1 MVLKYMHPEQIRRV
15 ILRIVTS
22 LMNLIIGPS
31 GAWYALGLQGLCLY
45 IIINV
50 FTKSVVADISSLNE
64 KISRL
69 GYRIS
74 PIFLISAG
82 FLPLISSN
90 WYTFVIIVPILLAI
104 YVGLF
109 WTGFHGIRKLRT
121 LENERESV
129 KSFQH
134 YEIVSTLLAAF
145 LVLFLKQVEM
155 VSYAGYIGSIL
166 AFIALL
172 IPMKIGEG
180 TIRISSSDM
189 LNQGVILARLTTG
202 SFGIIGFSTVW
213 CMRIIALEYAG
224 ISGIAG
230 MVALSS
236 LGGHIISSLNEK
248 KLRPEAAD
256 SKNWIWGTHIVIT
269 GIFIMIGSL
278 ILSLEEFFL
287 TGYLITRGG
296 TSGILHPLEV
306 RISGEL
312 LIGEG
317 GEIGLRERIKFRIQA
332 KIMLFYLISNYILYY
347 IIGEI
352 NLVLLVLLP
361 LITSLYCCKLNLE
374 IIDNLKTH
382 QRVQG

>member
-1 MVLKYMHPEQIRRV
+1 MHLEQLRRV

-31 GAWYALGLQGLCLY
+31 GAWYALGLEGLCAY

-50 FTKSVVADISSLNE
+50 FTKLVVAEFSALNE

-82 FLPLISSN
+82 FLPLISPN
-90 WYTFVIIVPILLAI
+90 LYTFVIIVPILLAT

-121 LENERESV
+121 LKNERESV
-129 KSFQH
+129 RTFQH
-134 YEIVSTLLAAF
+134 YEIISTLLAAF

-166 AFIALL
+166 AFSALV

-180 TIRISSSDM
+180 TIKISSNDM
-189 LNQGVILARLTTG
+189 LNEGVILARLTTG

-213 CMRIIALEYAG
+213 SMRIIALEYAG
-224 ISGIAG
+224 VSGIAG

-236 LGGHIISSLNEK
+236 LGGHIISNLNEK
-248 KLRPEAAD
+248 KQRIEAAD
-256 SKNWIWGTHIVIT
+256 NKNWIWGTNIVIT

-278 ILSLEEFFL
+278 ILSLQEFFL
-287 TGYLITRGG
+287 AGYLITRGG

-312 LIGEG
+312 LIGDG
-317 GEIGLRERIKFRIQA
+317 NEIGLRERIKFRTQT
-332 KIMLFYLISNYILYY
+332 KIMVFYIISNYMLYY
-347 IIGEI
+347 IVGEI

-361 LITSLYCCKLNLE
+361 LITSLSCCKLNFE
-374 IIDNLKTH
+374 IINKLKTH
-382 QRVQG
+382 QQVQGLV

>member
-1 MVLKYMHPEQIRRV
+1 MHLEQLRRV

-31 GAWYALGLQGLCLY
+31 GAWYALGLEGLCGY
-45 IIINV
+45 IIVNV
-50 FTKSVVADISSLNE
+50 FTKLIVAEFSALNE

-74 PIFLISAG
+74 PIFLISTG
-82 FLPLISSN
+82 FLPLITSN
-90 WYTFVIIVPILLAI
+90 WYTFVIIVPILLAT

-121 LENERESV
+121 LKNERESV
-129 KSFQH
+129 KTFQH

-166 AFIALL
+166 AFIALV

-180 TIRISSSDM
+180 TIRVSSSDM
-189 LNQGVILARLTTG
+189 LNEDVILARLTTG

-224 ISGIAG
+224 VSGIAG

-236 LGGHIISSLNEK
+236 LGGHIISNLNEK
-248 KLRPEAAD
+248 KQSPEAAD
-256 SKNWIWGTHIVIT
+256 SKNWIWGTNIVAT

-278 ILSLEEFFL
+278 ILNLEEFFL
-287 TGYLITRGG
+287 AGYLITRGG
-296 TSGILHPLEV
+296 ASGILHPLEV

-312 LIGEG
+312 LIGDG
-317 GEIGLRERIKFRIQA
+317 NEIGLRERIKFRIQT
-332 KIMLFYLISNYILYY
+332 KIMFFYLISNYMLYNLV
-347 IIGEI
+347 GEI

-361 LITSLYCCKLNLE
+361 LVTSLSCCKLNFE
-374 IIDNLKTH
+374 IINNLKTH
-382 QRVQG
+382 QRVQGLI

>member
-1 MVLKYMHPEQIRRV
+1 MHPEQLRRV

-31 GAWYALGLQGLCLY
+31 GAWYALGLVGLCLY
-45 IIINV
+45 IIVNV
-50 FTKSVVADISSLNE
+50 FTKSVVAEISALNE

-90 WYTFVIIVPILLAI
+90 WYTFVIIVPILLAT

-121 LENERESV
+121 LKNERESV
-129 KSFQH
+129 RTFQH

-166 AFIALL
+166 AFIALI

-180 TIRISSSDM
+180 TIRISSGDM
-189 LNQGVILARLTTG
+189 LNQEVILARLTTG

-236 LGGHIISSLNEK
+236 LGGHIISNLNDK
-248 KLRPEAAD
+248 KLRPETAD
-256 SKNWIWGTHIVIT
+256 NKNWIWGTNIVIT
-269 GIFIMIGSL
+269 GILIMIGSL

-312 LIGEG
+312 LIGDG
-317 GEIGLRERIKFRIQA
+317 GEIGLRERIKFRTQT
-332 KIMLFYLISNYILYY
+332 KIMFFYLICNYMLYN

-352 NLVLLVLLP
+352 NLILIVLLP

-374 IIDNLKTH
+374 IIDYLKTH

>member
-1 MVLKYMHPEQIRRV
+1 MHLEQLRRV

-31 GAWYALGLQGLCLY
+31 GAWYALGLEGLCVY
-45 IIINV
+45 IMINV
-50 FTKSVVADISSLNE
+50 FTKSVVADFAALNE
-64 KISRL
+64 KISIL

-90 WYTFVIIVPILLAI
+90 WYTFVIIIPILLAT

-121 LENERESV
+121 LKNERESV
-129 KSFQH
+129 KTFQH
-134 YEIVSTLLAAF
+134 YEIFSTLLAAS
-145 LVLFLKQVEM
+145 LVLFLKQVDM
-155 VSYAGYIGSIL
+155 VNYAGYIGSIL
-166 AFIALL
+166 AFSALA
-172 IPMKIGEG
+172 IPMEIGEG

-189 LNQGVILARLTTG
+189 LNQEVILARLTTG

-236 LGGHIISSLNEK
+236 LGGHIISILNEK

-256 SKNWIWGTHIVIT
+256 SKNWILGTHIVIT

-317 GEIGLRERIKFRIQA
+317 GEIGLRERIKFRIQS
-332 KIMLFYLISNYILYY
+332 KIVLFYLICNYTLYY

>member
-1 MVLKYMHPEQIRRV
+1 
-15 ILRIVTS
+15 
-22 LMNLIIGPS
+22 MNLIIGPS
-31 GAWYALGLQGLCLY
+31 GAWYALGLEGLCGY
-45 IIINV
+45 IIVNV
-50 FTKSVVADISSLNE
+50 FTKLIVAEFSALNE

-74 PIFLISAG
+74 PIFLISTG
-82 FLPLISSN
+82 FLPLITSN
-90 WYTFVIIVPILLAI
+90 WYTFVIIVPILLAT

-121 LENERESV
+121 LKNERESV
-129 KSFQH
+129 KTFQH

-166 AFIALL
+166 AFIALV

-180 TIRISSSDM
+180 TIRVSSSDM
-189 LNQGVILARLTTG
+189 LNEDVILARLTTG

-224 ISGIAG
+224 VSGIAG

-236 LGGHIISSLNEK
+236 LGGHIISNLNEK
-248 KLRPEAAD
+248 KQSPEAAD
-256 SKNWIWGTHIVIT
+256 SKNWIWGTNIVAT

-278 ILSLEEFFL
+278 ILNLEEFFL
-287 TGYLITRGG
+287 AGYLITRGG
-296 TSGILHPLEV
+296 ASGILHPLEV

-312 LIGEG
+312 LIGDG
-317 GEIGLRERIKFRIQA
+317 NEIGLRERIKFRIQT
-332 KIMLFYLISNYILYY
+332 KIMFFYLISNYMLYNLV
-347 IIGEI
+347 GEI

-361 LITSLYCCKLNLE
+361 LVTSLSCCKLNFE
-374 IIDNLKTH
+374 IINNLKTH
-382 QRVQG
+382 QRVQGLI